1 MRCSLIVCLV
11 FFTVLNAAAF
21 GISPD
26 TQIGTGEYENALL
39 NLFQE
44 GEIQGQKATVAASD
58 TQIPPVPSPSPANAF
73 KMSSSQILDELV
85 KDLESLREKEEI
97 TKYTSLSTQKPRTSK
112 QIGAT
117 TYYSYQEGAVY
128 EVRAGVD
135 RVTDIALQPGEEL
148 TTAPVSGDVVRWKI
162 GLIQSGKG
170 AQKQFHMMVK
180 PLDTDI
186 ETNFIVAT
194 NKRVYHLRAIASDWY
209 MPAISWHYPDD
220 EAAAMAASL
229 RRTEEEEPIRTRPEG
244 LRFDYKVVGD
254 DYSWKPLRVFD
265 DGQRTYLQMPK
276 SLQVSE
282 APALFIIEDDQ
293 PMLVNYR
300 VKNNYYIVDR
310 LFEQAELRIGTKKKV
325 DIYDNTHRKSFF
337 GRIFD

>member
-1 MRCSLIVCLV
+1 MTRSLIIYFV
-11 FFTVLNAAAF
+11 FFTILNVEVF
-21 GISPD
+21 GQSPD
-26 TQIGTGEYENALL
+26 TEIEIGEHEHT
-39 NLFQE
+39 LFTLFEE
-44 GEIQGQKATVAASD
+44 GETQGQKATAVVSKNP
-58 TQIPPVPSPSPANAF
+58 IPVPSPSPANTF
-73 KMSSSQILDELV
+73 KKSSSQILDELV
-85 KDLESLREKEEI
+85 KDLESLREKEEV

-135 RVTDIALQPGEEL
+135 RITDIALQPGEEL

-162 GLIQSGKG
+162 GIIESGKG
-170 AQKQFHMMVK
+170 TQKQFHIMIK

-186 ETNFIVAT
+186 ETNFIIAT
-194 NKRVYHLRAIASDWY
+194 NKRVYHLKALAADWY

-229 RRTEEEEPIRTRPEG
+229 RRIEEEEPIQVRPED

-254 DYSWKPLRVFD
+254 NYPWKPLRVFD

-276 SLQVSE
+276 SLRVSE
-282 APALFIIEDDQ
+282 APVFFIVEDGQ
-293 PMLVNYR
+293 SMLVNYR
-300 VKNNYYIVDR
+300 VKLDFYIVDR
-310 LFEQAELRIGTKKKV
+310 LFEHAELRVGKKKKV
-325 DIYDNTHRKSFF
+325 DIYDQAHRKSFF